1 MSVSETTHLL
11 QRALESECLFNG
23 DWIPASGSVMPVI
36 EPATGEPLMR
46 CAMAN
51 AADIAVASRSAAL
64 AQPAWAA
71 IGPRERAAVFRKA
84 ADLAQECF
92 AELALYV
99 ARETGGALFKGEHEV
114 REAIVLLHQA
124 AGLLSQP
131 HGLVLPSAA
140 GRLSYARRQ
149 PHGVVGVISPFNFP
163 LVLSL
168 RSVAPALA
176 AGNAVVLKPD
186 PQTPVSGGF
195 LIARLFEEAGLP
207 KGLLHVLPGAAPVGE
222 ALCRDP
228 NVQMITFTGSTA
240 AGRKVA
246 EVAGRHLKKVAL
258 ELGGKNPLIILD
270 DADLDLAASNA
281 AWGAWLHQG
290 QICMATGLILAHES
304 IAERLTR
311 KLVDKARALTVGNAA
326 RGEAA
331 LGPLINPRQ
340 LQRVHEIVSD
350 SLQAGARLEAGG
362 EYDQLFYQPTVLSGV
377 RPGMRAFEDEVFGP
391 VASVVSFA
399 TDEEAIELANRT
411 EYGLSAAII
420 SPSVGRAMAIGERL
434 NCGLLHI
441 NDQTVADECI
451 NPFGGRGASGNGGS
465 VGGPADWDEYSQW
478 QWVTVKNTPPVYPF

>member
-1 MSVSETTHLL
+1 MPVSETTPFL
-11 QRALESECLFNG
+11 QRAIASECLFNG
-23 DWIPASGSVMPVI
+23 DWIPVSGSVIDVI

-51 AADIAVASRSAAL
+51 AADIAIACRSAAL

-71 IGPRERAAVFRKA
+71 LGPRERAEVFRKA
-84 ADLAQECF
+84 ADLAQRSF

-131 HGLVLPSAA
+131 HGVVLPSAA

-207 KGLLHVLPGAAPVGE
+207 KGLLQVLPGAAPAGE

-228 NVQMITFTGSTA
+228 NVRMIAFTGSTA

-258 ELGGKNPLIILD
+258 ELGGKNPLIILE

-290 QICMATGLILAHES
+290 QICMATGLILVHQS
-304 IAERLTR
+304 IAESLTR

-331 LGPLINPRQ
+331 LGPLINQRQ
-340 LQRVHEIVSD
+340 LQRVHEIVTD

-362 EYDQLFYQPTVLSGV
+362 DYDRLFYQPTVLSGV
-377 RPGMRAFEDEVFGP
+377 RPGMRAFEEELFGP
-391 VASVVSFA
+391 VATVVSFS

-434 NCGLLHI
+434 DCGLLHI